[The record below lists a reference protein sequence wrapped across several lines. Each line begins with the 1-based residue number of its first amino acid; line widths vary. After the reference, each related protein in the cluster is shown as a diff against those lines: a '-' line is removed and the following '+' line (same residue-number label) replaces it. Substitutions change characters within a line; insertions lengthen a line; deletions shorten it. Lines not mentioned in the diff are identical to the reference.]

1 MRENKIK
8 GAAVTTVVVALLEA
22 AVTGVLVALLL
33 WFIVSSYEMVNL
45 REEIMQLRVELHDC
59 NSR

>member
-8 GAAVTTVVVALLEA
+8 EA

-33 WFIVSSYEMVNL
+33 WFIVSTFEMVNL
-45 REEIMQLRVELHDC
+45 REEIMQLQVELHDC
-59 NSR
+59 NAR

>member
-8 GAAVTTVVVALLEA
+8 EAAVNGVLVALET

-45 REEIMQLRVELHDC
+45 REEIMQLQVELHDC

>member
-8 GAAVTTVVVALLEA
+8 GAAVLVALLEA
-22 AVTGVLVALLL
+22 AVTVVLFALLL

-45 REEIMQLRVELHDC
+45 REEIMQLQVELHDC
-59 NSR
+59 NAR

>member
-8 GAAVTTVVVALLEA
+8 EAAVLVALLEA
-22 AVTGVLVALLL
+22 AVTGVLFALLL

-45 REEIMQLRVELHDC
+45 REEIMQLQVELHDC
-59 NSR
+59 NAR

>member
-8 GAAVTTVVVALLEA
+8 GAAVLVALLEA
-22 AVTGVLVALLL
+22 AVTGVLFALLL

-45 REEIMQLRVELHDC
+45 REEIMQLQVELHDC
-59 NSR
+59 NAR

>member
-1 MRENKIK
+1 MRNYEILE
-8 GAAVTTVVVALLEA
+8 AAVTTVV
-22 AVTGVLVALLL
+22 VALLL

>member
-8 GAAVTTVVVALLEA
+8 EA

-59 NSR
+59 NAR

>member
-8 GAAVTTVVVALLEA
+8 EAAVLVALLEA
-22 AVTGVLVALLL
+22 AVTGVLFALLL

-59 NSR
+59 NAR